1 MIIFNKIL
9 IFKVAIT
16 EMYPWIPWELVA
28 DPLGSAQHTLETTD
42 LGYGL
47 MTKGLELE

>member
-1 MIIFNKIL
+1 M
-9 IFKVAIT
+9 KVAIT

-28 DPLGSAQHTLETTD
+28 DPLGSTEHTFGTTG

-47 MTKGLELE
+47 MTKDLGLK